1 MKQINLKAMAKIN
14 LGLDVVRR
22 REDGYHDLRMIMQ
35 TVRLFDRIRLSVTRS
50 GGVRL
55 KTNLG
60 FLPTDASNHACKAAQ
75 MLIDEFGIKDGV
87 FIDLEK
93 HIPVA
98 AGLAGGSSD
107 AAAVLVGMNLLFG
120 LGLSSEQLRLRGV
133 KIGADVP
140 YCIMRGTALAE
151 GIGDRLTPLPGIPR
165 CSIVVAKPDLRVS
178 TKYVYTHLH
187 LDESTIHPDIDAQ
200 IEAIRAGD
208 LKGMCA
214 CCGNVLESVTET
226 AYPKISELKKTMM
239 DGGALVSMM
248 SGSGPSVFGI
258 FDEKEKAQAVYEQ
271 LRSQQDQAQVFLASP
286 FFPRNNTQ

>member
-187 LDESTIHPDIDAQ
+187 LDENTVHPDIDAQ